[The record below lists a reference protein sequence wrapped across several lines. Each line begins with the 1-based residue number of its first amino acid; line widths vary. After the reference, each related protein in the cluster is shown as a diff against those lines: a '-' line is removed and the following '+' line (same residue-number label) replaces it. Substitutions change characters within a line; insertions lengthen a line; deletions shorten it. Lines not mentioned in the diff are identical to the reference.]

1 LLVAGAILSGLVA
14 GACGGGGGEGNGD
27 AEELQRIRNDA
38 ELARGAELEALL
50 FEALEIAERNPSEP
64 IGQEA
69 FDFAEETLLGWYL
82 SGGMFLEATPE
93 APVEVDAAFAA
104 PYRTLAGFIVTAPGP
119 YNPAL
124 AVEKL
129 HAKLLEQAD
138 VRLLELD
145 WARNNRVRWTAELTN
160 EGTTPGSWSNLL
172 AVFEGGTGSMGDKS
186 VEQWA
191 QELAKVRYLRL
202 IAIAAG
208 QPVDFLNAWD
218 QLIAAVELA
227 TFEPPDIRTEYRD
240 GESVTL
246 YSEEAVA
253 AGAENAAALTAI
265 IDPLRAIFPRPEE

>member
-1 LLVAGAILSGLVA
+1 MAGAILSTLLA
-14 GACGGGGGEGNGD
+14 GACGGGGGGGGEGNGD

-38 ELARGAELEALL
+38 ELARGAELDALL
-50 FEALEIAERNPSEP
+50 FEALDIAERNPSEP

-69 FDFAEETLLGWYL
+69 FDFAEELLVERHA
-82 SGGMFLEATPE
+82 GGVTFLEATPE
-93 APVEVDAAFAA
+93 PPPEVDAVAEI
-104 PYRTLAGFIVTAPGP
+104 RMLAGFIATAPEP
-119 YNPAL
+119 YNPAI
-124 AVEKL
+124 AAEDL
-129 HAKLLEQAD
+129 HA
-138 VRLLELD
+138 RLLERADWTLRDLD
-145 WARNNRVRWTAELTN
+145 WARNNRVAWAAALAN
-160 EGTTPGSWSNLL
+160 EGTRPGSWSNLV

-191 QELAKVRYLRL
+191 QVLAKVRYLRL
-202 IAIAAG
+202 IAVESGEPA
-208 QPVDFLNAWD
+208 DFLSAWD

-227 TFEPPDIRTEYRD
+227 TFEPPPSRTEYRD